1 MKFILEYLLLPPSK
15 NWKSFVWLFKDIL
28 FIHQTSILT
37 VNCCTT
43 LLPSRKENYCLLPQ
57 IWMTYLLYRKLMLI
71 LLTVLFTCDANAAGW
86 AWRIEIFQIDFL
98 CVSIVFIHTVHS
110 STVAVQ
116 LCISWWT
123 ELITALQQS
132 VFGISKEFSY
142 FKFCQISC
150 LVFIFTHN
158 HIIIQKS

>member
-1 MKFILEYLLLPPSK
+1 MPPSK

-86 AWRIEIFQIDFL
+86 AWRIEIVQIDFL
-98 CVSIVFIHTVHS
+98 CVSIVFVHTVHS
-110 STVAVQ
+110 STVLQCSYKLMNWAYN
-116 LCISWWT
+116 C
-123 ELITALQQS
+123 TATGCL
-132 VFGISKEFSY
+132 FGIFFRNFSNFAKSY
-142 FKFCQISC
+142 FHQ
-150 LVFIFTHN
+150 FTK
-158 HIIIQKS
+158 IIVTYVLFKSTLCRCFKV